1 MDKIT
6 LSTELLNGI
15 MQYLGTRPFV
25 EVAGLIAEVQKQAS
39 EQGAQAVQAEQ
50 PKEEKNNG
58 STGSN

>member
-50 PKEEKNNG
+50 PKEE
-58 STGSN
+58 